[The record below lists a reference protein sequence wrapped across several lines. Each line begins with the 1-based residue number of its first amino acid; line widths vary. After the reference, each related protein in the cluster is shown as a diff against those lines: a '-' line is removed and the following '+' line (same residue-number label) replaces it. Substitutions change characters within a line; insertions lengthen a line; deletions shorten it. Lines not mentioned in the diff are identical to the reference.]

1 MVTIAKEMVGRR
13 RIESRMVWILGV
25 IFLFLLC
32 FFGLFLFLGMSA
44 CLSETEV
51 EGLKRQKS
59 YHPVQGMRERS
70 EL

>member
-51 EGLKRQKS
+51 EGLKGQKS
-59 YHPVQGMRERS
+59 YHPVKGMKERS